1 VIPRRDAWFLAPSLA
16 IVAVMLLAPMGLLLI
31 ISFWSVRS
39 FKLQPD
45 FTFGAWE
52 RFFVNYGGLTLYT
65 LLIGIVT
72 ALLCVTIGMAFAYA
86 ARFKA
91 GRYGDALVM
100 VTMITLF
107 GGYLVKIYAW
117 KSILGADGLF
127 NQALMK
133 LGILDAPA
141 PWLLYSR
148 GAVVLTLMHFLLP
161 FAILPLYAAL
171 RNVSV
176 VTLEAARDLGATPT
190 QTFWRVVVPQCR
202 AGLFAAFAFIF
213 LLAAG
218 DYVTPLLIGGTSG
231 SMLGQ
236 FIALEFS
243 TRFNWPAG
251 AAMSFGLL
259 AASLLV
265 LAAGR
270 LLIARRGRV

>member
-1 VIPRRDAWFLAPSLA
+1 
-16 IVAVMLLAPMGLLLI
+16 M
-31 ISFWSVRS
+31 
-39 FKLQPD
+39 
-45 FTFGAWE
+45 
-52 RFFVNYGGLTLYT
+52 
-65 LLIGIVT
+65 IGIVT

-86 ARFKA
+86 VRFKA

-100 VTMITLF
+100 ATMITLF

-117 KSILGADGLF
+117 KSILGADGLL

-148 GAVVLTLMHFLLP
+148 GAVIVTLMHFLLP

-171 RNVSV
+171 RNVSFA
-176 VTLEAARDLGATPT
+176 TLEAARDLGATPT

-259 AASLLV
+259 GASLLV
-265 LAAGR
+265 LGASR
-270 LLIARRGRV
+270 LMVARRGPA

>member
-1 VIPRRDAWFLAPSLA
+1 VNPRRDAWFLAPSLA
-16 IVAVMLLAPMGLLLI
+16 IVAVMLLAPMGLLLV

-45 FTFGAWE
+45 FTFSAWE
-52 RFFVNYGGLTLYT
+52 RFFVNYGSLTLYT
-65 LLIGIVT
+65 LVIGIVT

-86 ARFKA
+86 VRFKA

-117 KSILGADGLF
+117 KSILGADGLL
-127 NQALMK
+127 NQALMT

-148 GAVVLTLMHFLLP
+148 GAVIVTLMHFLLP

-176 VTLEAARDLGATPT
+176 ATLEAARDLGATPT

-265 LAAGR
+265 LAADR
-270 LLIARRGRV
+270 LMIARRGRT